1 MVVNYHGKSFIT
13 RGPGGNDFFFFFSY
27 DKIRVVGKGAFG
39 QAVLYCR
46 KSDGLMSIIKEVNML
61 DLVKT
66 PWASKINKWKSAPI
80 LHIDNRVGGN
90 QHI

>member
-1 MVVNYHGKSFIT
+1 MYCYS
-13 RGPGGNDFFFFFSY
+13 SY

-61 DLVKT
+61 DLVK
-66 PWASKINKWKSAPI
+66 I
-80 LHIDNRVGGN
+80 LISRG
-90 QHI
+90 QHSSEEAFALLT